1 MKIMVFDVPAD
12 SGGALTI
19 LNEFYKKA
27 LEDDKNEYIFVLSV
41 IKLEE
46 KNNVKVINYPWIKR
60 SWLHRLYF
68 DKFIAHKLVTK
79 YKVDEVLSLQNV
91 IIPKTKIKQ
100 TLYIHQPLPFIDKKY
115 KITENI
121 RFWIYQNII
130 SKFIFKSI
138 KKADKIM
145 VQTKWL
151 MNAIIEKLGVDKN
164 KFILEKPKLDIYVKK
179 YYNENLSN
187 KKIFF
192 YPASGLPYKNHKIIV
207 EAVRMLQKECKNN
220 YKVIFTLNGNE
231 NKNIKKLKKI
241 VEEENL
247 PIEFIGYIDIN
258 SVYDYYSKSIL
269 IFPSYIETFGLPML
283 EAKMHKSPI
292 LASNCPFSH
301 EILDGYEKV
310 QFFDPFNSFDLYK
323 KIKMFLS

>member
-1 MKIMVFDVPAD
+1 
-12 SGGALTI
+12 
-19 LNEFYKKA
+19 
-27 LEDDKNEYIFVLSV
+27 
-41 IKLEE
+41 
-46 KNNVKVINYPWIKR
+46 
-60 SWLHRLYF
+60 
-68 DKFIAHKLVTK
+68 
-79 YKVDEVLSLQNV
+79 
-91 IIPKTKIKQ
+91 
-100 TLYIHQPLPFIDKKY
+100 
-115 KITENI
+115 
-121 RFWIYQNII
+121 
-130 SKFIFKSI
+130 
-138 KKADKIM
+138 
-145 VQTKWL
+145 
-151 MNAIIEKLGVDKN
+151 
-164 KFILEKPKLDIYVKK
+164 
-179 YYNENLSN
+179 
-187 KKIFF
+187 
-192 YPASGLPYKNHKIIV
+192 
-207 EAVRMLQKECKNN
+207 MLQKECKNN